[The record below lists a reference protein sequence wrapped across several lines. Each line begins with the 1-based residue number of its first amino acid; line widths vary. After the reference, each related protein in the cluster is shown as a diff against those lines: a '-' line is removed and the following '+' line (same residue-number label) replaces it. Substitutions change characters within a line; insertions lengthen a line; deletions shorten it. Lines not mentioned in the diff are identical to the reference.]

1 MTTKNTIPSIPKS
14 DPSDKSDRSDPSV
27 KSVPSDNA
35 LESLVPPLDLCKQI
49 PEGKFENS
57 ALVWTFDDRL
67 MPRTIMIDGVRHY
80 YRGFPAPTLQEIL
93 NELPK
98 YNENEVTLA
107 CVPSFLPGD
116 KGRIFGEAWSVGYT
130 AKSSVTDAT
139 PATAALK
146 LWLELNPPNQKSG
159 EIK

>member
-1 MTTKNTIPSIPKS
+1 MSN
-14 DPSDKSDRSDPSV
+14 
-27 KSVPSDNA
+27 
-35 LESLVPPLDLCKQI
+35 LEDLVPPLALCQQI
-49 PEGKFENS
+49 PEGAFEDS

-67 MPRTIMIDGVRHY
+67 MPRTIMIDVARHY

-130 AKSSVTDAT
+130 AKSNITNAN

-146 LWLELNPPNQKSG
+146 LWLELNK
-159 EIK
+159 EDER